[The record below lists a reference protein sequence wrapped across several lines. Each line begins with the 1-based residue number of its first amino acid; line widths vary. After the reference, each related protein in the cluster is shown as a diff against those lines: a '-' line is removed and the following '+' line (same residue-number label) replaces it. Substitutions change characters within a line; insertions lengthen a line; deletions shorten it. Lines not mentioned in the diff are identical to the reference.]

1 MNKKIRVGICGVGN
15 CCSSLIQG
23 LEFYRYK
30 IADPKDIIPGLM
42 HVELGG
48 YHINDILPVAAFDVD
63 CQKVGFYLGY
73 SIFKGLNNT
82 EKFSEPP
89 ESTKKVPVHKGPL
102 LDGLGKYL
110 SEVITVSGQPDCNVV
125 QVLKDSGAE
134 ILINYM
140 PVGADTA
147 SKFYADAALQ
157 AGCAFINCVPTFIA
171 SDPKW
176 ANQFIEKNLPII
188 GDDVKSQVGATIVHR
203 VLANLFRERGV
214 RLDRTYQIN
223 MGGNSDFLNMLERSR
238 LSSKKKSKTDAVQSQ
253 LETDLPPDQIHVGP
267 SDHIPWLKD
276 HKICKIRMEGTTF
289 GNMPLRLD
297 VDMEVVDSPNSAGVV
312 IDAIRICKI
321 ALDRKIGGP
330 LMGPSAYLMKS
341 PPTQY
346 SDAVARVMSENF
358 IQGVI

>member
-1 MNKKIRVGICGVGN
+1 
-15 CCSSLIQG
+15 
-23 LEFYRYK
+23 
-30 IADPKDIIPGLM
+30 
-42 HVELGG
+42 
-48 YHINDILPVAAFDVD
+48 
-63 CQKVGFYLGY
+63 
-73 SIFKGLNNT
+73 
-82 EKFSEPP
+82 
-89 ESTKKVPVHKGPL
+89 
-102 LDGLGKYL
+102 
-110 SEVITVSGQPDCNVV
+110 
-125 QVLKDSGAE
+125 
-134 ILINYM
+134 
-140 PVGADTA
+140 
-147 SKFYADAALQ
+147 
-157 AGCAFINCVPTFIA
+157 VPTFIA